1 MKRRE
6 FITLIGGAAVAWPR
20 ALIAQPTDRVR
31 RVGVLS
37 GSIDYGG
44 FPAFQN
50 ALRELGWAEGRN
62 LRLDF
67 RQGAGEVEQV
77 QTFAKE
83 LVDLQ
88 PDVIVAGGTP
98 SLTAFLH
105 ETRTIPIVFVMVGD
119 PVGQGMIQSLARP
132 TGNVTGFTNFEFSM
146 GTKWLELLKEVA
158 PHVTRI
164 GVIFNPQTSPGGAS
178 YFLRPI
184 ETAAASFAVEVTAMP
199 AHDDSS
205 IEAAITAFAAQ
216 PGGGLITIPDVFPA
230 AHREIIINLV
240 AGHRVP
246 AIYPLRH
253 FVTSGG
259 LMSYGVD
266 LPEQYRQAASYVG
279 RIIKGAKP
287 ADLPVQSP
295 TKFELLINL
304 KAAKVIGL
312 TVPPSLLARADEVI
326 E

>member
-1 MKRRE
+1 MRRRE
-6 FITLIGGAAVAWPR
+6 FITLLGSAAIAWPR

-44 FPAFQN
+44 FPAFQS

-67 RQGAGEVEQV
+67 RQATGEVEQV
-77 QTFAKE
+77 RTFAKE
-83 LVDLQ
+83 LVGLQ

-98 SLTAFLH
+98 SLVAFLH
-105 ETRTIPIVFVMVGD
+105 ETHTIPIVFVMVGD

-132 TGNVTGFTNFEFSM
+132 GGNFTGFTNFEFSM

-164 GVIFNPQTSPGGAS
+164 GIIFDPQTSPGGAS

-184 ETAAASFAVEVTAMP
+184 ETAAASFAVDVTAMP
-199 AHDDSS
+199 VHDDSG
-205 IEAAITAFAAQ
+205 IEAAITALVAQ
-216 PGGGLITIPDVFPA
+216 PGGGLITVPDVFTA

-240 AGHRVP
+240 G
-246 AIYPLRH
+246 
-253 FVTSGG
+253 
-259 LMSYGVD
+259 
-266 LPEQYRQAASYVG
+266 
-279 RIIKGAKP
+279 
-287 ADLPVQSP
+287 
-295 TKFELLINL
+295 
-304 KAAKVIGL
+304 
-312 TVPPSLLARADEVI
+312 
-326 E
+326 